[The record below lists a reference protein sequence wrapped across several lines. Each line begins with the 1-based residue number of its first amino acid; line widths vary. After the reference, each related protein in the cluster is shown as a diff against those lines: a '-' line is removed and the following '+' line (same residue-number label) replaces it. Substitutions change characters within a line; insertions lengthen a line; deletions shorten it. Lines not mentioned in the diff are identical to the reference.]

1 MLDESVAD
9 PQCFDK
15 LRIAKLALSGSA
27 MNHYSA
33 NVRTH
38 FLNPQNVGDLVEAT
52 TVGRGGSTICGATLR
67 ISLRID
73 DAQRISDAR
82 FKAAGCA
89 FLIATASQ
97 LTGEIT
103 GLTTG
108 EASVVAQTREAMA
121 RESPG
126 DFPADRDH
134 CATLACETVIA
145 AIRSYSDSARDSW
158 SGDDALI
165 CTCFC
170 VSEAT
175 IEAVIRDQQLR
186 TIAEVTK
193 ACRAGGGCRSCY
205 SLIDDILAAGMQV

>member
-1 MLDESVAD
+1 MV
-9 PQCFDK
+9 FDK

-27 MNHYSA
+27 MTHYSA

-38 FLNPQNVGDLVEAT
+38 FLNPQNVGDLLEAT
-52 TVGRGGSTICGATLR
+52 TVGRGGSAVCGATLR
-67 ISLRID
+67 FSLRID
-73 DAQRISDAR
+73 EAQRISDAR

-97 LTGEIT
+97 LTGEIN

-108 EASVVAQTREAMA
+108 EASVVIQTWKTMA
-121 RESPG
+121 KESPV
-126 DFPADRDH
+126 DFPPDRDH
-134 CATLACETVIA
+134 CAALACQTLIA
-145 AIRSYSDSARDSW
+145 AIQSYSDSARDSW
-158 SGDDALI
+158 AGDEALI

-170 VSEAT
+170 VAEST
-175 IEAVIRDQQLR
+175 IEAAIRDQQLH

-205 SLIDDILAAGMQV
+205 SLIEDMLAARAQIQIS